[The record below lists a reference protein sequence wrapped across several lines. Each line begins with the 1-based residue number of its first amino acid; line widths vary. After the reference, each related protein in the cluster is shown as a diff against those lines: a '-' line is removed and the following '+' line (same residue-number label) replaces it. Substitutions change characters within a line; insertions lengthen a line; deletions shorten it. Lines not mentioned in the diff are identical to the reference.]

1 MVPLK
6 QKETVILFNTFLLE
20 ATPLPSTNIINS
32 AVLKS
37 LEGGFIM
44 VCPFLQ
50 QSTLSGKFLQTG
62 GTSQLQRSVVS
73 RVSRAHKWRVW
84 GGESRG
90 REWELVISCFG
101 QSRPHTI
108 IVENIKQ
115 PYEGMHWFLLYKK
128 QFRTDYPAILN
139 LKNINL
145 INKICLL
152 KYNMISQLVIKHNTV
167 FIPLKTIYRGYV
179 IVLTS
184 PV

>member
-1 MVPLK
+1 MGVGNK
-6 QKETVILFNTFLLE
+6 LFWAE
-20 ATPLPSTNIINS
+20 QAAYHYS
-32 AVLKS
+32 
-37 LEGGFIM
+37 E
-44 VCPFLQ
+44 
-50 QSTLSGKFLQTG
+50 LS
-62 GTSQLQRSVVS
+62 R
-73 RVSRAHKWRVW
+73 
-84 GGESRG
+84 
-90 REWELVISCFG
+90 
-101 QSRPHTI
+101 
-108 IVENIKQ
+108 ENIKQ